1 MIEIRLS
8 AEPRDNTLI
17 TFDGHILELFS
28 VLSKQSSRFHVF
40 QLASIEIVPDARG
53 KNTLS
58 VKSKYANELLLGG
71 HAIRDEVLA
80 ETQALVTAVREAMAA
95 YP

>member
-8 AEPRDNTLI
+8 IEPRDNTLI
-17 TFDGHILELFS
+17 TFDGHILEFFS
-28 VLSKQSSRFHVF
+28 VISKQSSRFHVF
-40 QLASIEIVPDARG
+40 QLAAIEIVKDGRG

-58 VKSKYANELLLGG
+58 VTSKYANELLIAG
-71 HAIRDEVLA
+71 HAVRDELLTEA
-80 ETQALVTAVREAMAA
+80 QALVEAVRQAMAL